1 MCHFPGAI
9 VFVATDNEVS
19 LEAVRQW
26 SLRSRH
32 RAPVVS
38 RPAIRSRV
46 RQSKCNWHGLCS
58 KTNPGVHAHLLN
70 LTAQAATLGEDVLL
84 DTLLLSRANFLLK
97 GRSADAEF
105 ALYFNPALAANTV
118 DYELSSSPQHDW
130 ANLSRCPQEMARRES
145 LRREEVQ

>member
-46 RQSKCNWHGLCS
+46 RVGSRH
-58 KTNPGVHAHLLN
+58 NPGVHAHVLN

-97 GRSADAEF
+97 GRSAVAEF

-130 ANLSRCPQEMARRES
+130 ANLSRCPGSGAAGES
-145 LRREEVQ
+145 AERKSNRSSL